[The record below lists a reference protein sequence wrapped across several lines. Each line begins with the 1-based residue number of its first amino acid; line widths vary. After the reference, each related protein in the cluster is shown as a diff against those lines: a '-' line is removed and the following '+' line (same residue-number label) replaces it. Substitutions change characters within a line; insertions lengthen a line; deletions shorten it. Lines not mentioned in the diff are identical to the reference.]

1 MPDSDSDERLR
12 LTPERRRI
20 LGGAPSANPQAP
32 SEQKTP
38 RPEPAPKPSPPA
50 PPRPPE
56 PSHLPEQ
63 RAPRRARGG
72 SATKV
77 LEVQKLALIIGAAI
91 LLAAVFYVGKKFE
104 YWRYLIATR
113 NEAKI
118 AAQATGE
125 FKGASAEELIEHAVM
140 DEQLGHW
147 QDAAKR
153 LIAAKYKNISLGGIL
168 FHAGKLYYDHSD
180 FDAADRLFESAIG
193 FGENVDLA
201 NYYRAMIASS
211 RSDFPAAERFFEAAM
226 NAAPFNADYYYSL
239 AETLR
244 KDHRPKD
251 AIARYEQA
259 ARRGQETEQIICRYK
274 ARLAA
279 IEAGDVDPVRNELE
293 QKQKLGPLPIDWQMT
308 AAAIAIHQG
317 DTAQAA
323 NILREAKESDRPQ
336 LDARFGACV
345 GDRFFAVACQ
355 NNQELADACRVT
367 P

>member
-1 MPDSDSDERLR
+1 M
-12 LTPERRRI
+12 
-20 LGGAPSANPQAP
+20 
-32 SEQKTP
+32 
-38 RPEPAPKPSPPA
+38 
-50 PPRPPE
+50 
-56 PSHLPEQ
+56 
-63 RAPRRARGG
+63 
-72 SATKV
+72 
-77 LEVQKLALIIGAAI
+77 LEVQKIALIVGAII

-180 FDAADRLFESAIG
+180 FDSADRLFESAIG
-193 FGENVDLA
+193 FGENVDAA
-201 NYYRAMIASS
+201 NYYRGMIASS
-211 RSDFPAAERFFEAAM
+211 RNDFAAAERFFEAAM

-259 ARRGQETEQIICRYK
+259 ARRGQEAEQTICRYK
-274 ARLAA
+274 ARMAA
-279 IEAGDVDPVRNELE
+279 LEAGDVDSVRNELE
-293 QKQKLGPLPIDWQMT
+293 EKRKLGALSIDWQMT
-308 AAAIAIHQG
+308 EAAVAIHQG

-323 NILREAKESDRPQ
+323 KILEEAREADRPQ
-336 LDARFGACV
+336 LDSRFAACI
-345 GDRFFAVACQ
+345 GDRFFAIACQ
-355 NNQELADACRVT
+355 SNQELGQACRVA